1 MESWGGRS
9 RHRKFYEL
17 PPEGEESSGLQL
29 QANGEEA
36 KAERKSLAEYINSSV
51 IGNNATFLSP
61 FGRKTVLYCDYT
73 ASGRS
78 LEFIEDFIRAE
89 VRLRTPAPSCD
100 SESTF

>member
-1 MESWGGRS
+1 MESRGGRS

-17 PPEGEESSGLQL
+17 PPEGEESSGLQ
-29 QANGEEA
+29 ANGEEA
-36 KAERKSLAEYINSSV
+36 KAERKSLTEYINSSV

-89 VRLRTPAPSCD
+89 VRPRTHHAPSCD

>member
-1 MESWGGRS
+1 MESRGGRS

-17 PPEGEESSGLQL
+17 PPEGEGSSGL

-36 KAERKSLAEYINSSV
+36 KAERKSLTEYINSSV

-89 VRLRTPAPSCD
+89 VRPRTPAPSCD

>member
-1 MESWGGRS
+1 MESRGGRS

-17 PPEGEESSGLQL
+17 PPEGEESSGLQ
-29 QANGEEA
+29 ANGEEA
-36 KAERKSLAEYINSSV
+36 KAETERRSLTEYINSSV

-89 VRLRTPAPSCD
+89 VRLRTHAPSCD